1 MVRGPEDQYGSLEFS
16 DPGKDGIIIDLDT
29 GVEEISGYSRDELI
43 GTAVGDE
50 AAPLGDKRR
59 MSEEVPLVSSHW
71 RPQFA
76 FPIQDLP
83 DERLAETLYYI
94 DYQGVRIISLDSNI
108 AIEEQVPWL
117 RNVLEKNPNK
127 WTLVTFHHPVFSPP
141 TDRANP
147 V

>member
-1 MVRGPEDQYGSLEFS
+1 MEWDATVQIHEHEYRCTAEIDEFNKTINQSIIAESLN
-16 DPGKDGIIIDLDT
+16 
-29 GVEEISGYSRDELI
+29 RDELI

-108 AIEEQVPWL
+108 AIEE
-117 RNVLEKNPNK
+117 
-127 WTLVTFHHPVFSPP
+127 
-141 TDRANP
+141 
-147 V
+147 